1 MEQFFRFY
9 RLLIQHSLANWKLL
23 AIGGIG
29 VLVAAVLLASAPIY
43 TRSMADL
50 GLTYSVR
57 DQLRNDPVI
66 KTGFFAGAIADEEGL
81 ERVSV
86 IEERI
91 STHLGWFTKNQEK
104 L

>member
-66 KTGFFAGAIADEEGL
+66 KTGFFAGAIADKEGL

-91 STHLGWFTKNQEK
+91 TTHLG
-104 L
+104 LSLIHI